1 MLILFLNNLYKK
13 PIEYQLLWIYILGQI
28 DDGNTSTI
36 QLKKLKKQFNYNKS
50 TFYRVLRFGLKFFN
64 TENNGVCIEL
74 TKQSLIINVVR
85 NRNVTIEKNIE
96 KNNGKSLKSI
106 NEKTMK
112 IIDEKTIKVVD
123 KKTIEKPLKSINKKT
138 TKSNNDLIKKI
149 IDYLNE
155 KTNKK
160 FTIKNKQTLR
170 FINGR
175 IKDGYNENDFKKV
188 IDIKTEKWLNTSMGD
203 YLRPQTLFSQK
214 MESYLNEKNN
224 KKKPNERFQKTQSAV
239 DKAKQVDWFNKE

>member
-50 TFYRVLRFGLKFFN
+50 TFYRIIRFGLEFFN
-64 TENNGVCIEL
+64 NDSNGISIEL
-74 TKQSLIINVVR
+74 TQQNLIIKVIR
-85 NRNVTIEKNIE
+85 NN
-96 KNNGKSLKSI
+96 KS
-106 NEKTMK
+106 
-112 IIDEKTIKVVD
+112 KTIK
-123 KKTIEKPLKSINKKT
+123 KPLNNNIDLVKKV
-138 TKSNNDLIKKI
+138 

-155 KTNKK
+155 KTNKR
-160 FTIKNKQTLR
+160 FTIKNKQTIR

-175 IKDGYNENDFKKV
+175 INDGYNENHFKKV
-188 IDIKTEKWLNTSMGD
+188 IDIKAEKWLNTSMED

-214 MESYLNEKNN
+214 MEGYLNEKNN
-224 KKKPNERFQKTQSAV
+224 KKKINERFNKTQSAV
-239 DKAKQVDWFNKE
+239 DKAKQVDWFGES

>member
-85 NRNVTIEKNIE
+85 NRKVNIE
-96 KNNGKSLKSI
+96 KI
-106 NEKTMK
+106 NEK
-112 IIDEKTIKVVD
+112 IIEKPLKLINEKTIKVVD
-123 KKTIEKPLKSINKKT
+123 KKTIEKPLKSINDKT

-170 FINGR
+170 FINAR
-175 IKDGYNENDFKKV
+175 IKDGYNEIDFKKV
-188 IDIKTEKWLNTSMGD
+188 IDIKTEKWLNTSMED

-214 MESYLNEKNN
+214 MEGYLNEKTN

-239 DKAKQVDWFNKE
+239 DKAKQLDWFSKG

>member
-85 NRNVTIEKNIE
+85 NRKVNIE
-96 KNNGKSLKSI
+96 KI
-106 NEKTMK
+106 NEKSIEK
-112 IIDEKTIKVVD
+112 PLKLINEKTIKVVD
-123 KKTIEKPLKSINKKT
+123 KKTIEKPLKSINEKT

-170 FINGR
+170 FINAR
-175 IKDGYNENDFKKV
+175 IKDGYNEIDFKKV
-188 IDIKTEKWLNTSMGD
+188 IDIKTEKWLNTSMED

-214 MESYLNEKNN
+214 MEGYLNEKTN
-224 KKKPNERFQKTQSAV
+224 KKNSNERFQKTQSAV
-239 DKAKQVDWFNKE
+239 DKAKQLDWFSQG

>member
-50 TFYRVLRFGLKFFN
+50 TFYRILRFGLEYFN
-64 TENNGVCIEL
+64 NDSNGISIEL
-74 TKQSLIINVVR
+74 TKQNIIIKVIR
-85 NRNVTIEKNIE
+85 NKKV
-96 KNNGKSLKSI
+96 
-106 NEKTMK
+106 
-112 IIDEKTIKVVD
+112 KTIK
-123 KKTIEKPLKSINKKT
+123 EPLK
-138 TKSNNDLIKKI
+138 NNIDLIKKV

-155 KTNKK
+155 KTSKR
-160 FTIKNKQTLR
+160 FTIKNKQTIR

-188 IDIKTEKWLNTSMGD
+188 IDIKTEKWLNTSMED

-214 MESYLNEKNN
+214 MEGYLNEKNN

-239 DKAKQVDWFNKE
+239 DKAKQVDWFSKD